1 MRIGG
6 GRRAAFFNR
15 TCEKYSHMNVVIPYA
30 VNNIHIPETKN
41 RKYGNRR
48 EINSHKVKIIQK
60 SEKTHIA
67 QVEDKVL

>member
-1 MRIGG
+1 
-6 GRRAAFFNR
+6 
-15 TCEKYSHMNVVIPYA
+15 MNAVIPYA

-60 SEKTHIA
+60 SEKTHIT